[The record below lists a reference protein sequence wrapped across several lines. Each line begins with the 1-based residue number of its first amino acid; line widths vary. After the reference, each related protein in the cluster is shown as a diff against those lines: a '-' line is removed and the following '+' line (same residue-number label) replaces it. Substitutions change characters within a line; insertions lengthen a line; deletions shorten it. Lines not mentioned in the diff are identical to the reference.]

1 MKNPQSLAIELNRQF
16 PNSKMKAIG
25 DFACC
30 CFTLF
35 WYLGLDFTDIE
46 AIQTVGKLINK
57 KVDNDICLDE
67 ECTVH
72 WFPIIKALTGREVE
86 SISEKTITRLN
97 GIKGKAIVKFGN
109 GNNKH
114 WGGVKNGVVVFDS
127 LGKSK
132 TIAEGKPEL
141 IKVIKIKGVK

>member
-1 MKNPQSLAIELNRQF
+1 MKNPQSLAIELNNQF
-16 PNSKMKAIG
+16 PNPKMKAIG

-35 WYLGLDFTDIE
+35 WYLDFGFTDVE
-46 AIQTVGKLINK
+46 AIQMVGRLINK
-57 KVDNDICLDE
+57 KVDNEICLDE

-72 WFPIIKALTGREVE
+72 WFPIIKDLTGREVE
-86 SISEKTITRLN
+86 SVSEKTITTLR

-109 GNNKH
+109 GNKKH

-127 LGKSK
+127 LGRSR

>member
-1 MKNPQSLAIELNRQF
+1 MKQPQKLALELNEQF

-35 WYLGLDFTDIE
+35 WYLDLDFTDIE
-46 AIQTVGKLINK
+46 AIQTVAKLINK
-57 KVDNDICLDE
+57 KVNNEICLDD

-72 WFPIIKALTGREVE
+72 WYPIIKALIGRDVE
-86 SISEKTITRLN
+86 SISEQTISSLK
-97 GIKGKAIVKFGN
+97 GIKGKTIVKFGN
-109 GNNKH
+109 GEKKH
-114 WGGVKNGVVVFDS
+114 WGGVKNGRVVFDS
-127 LGKSK
+127 LGSSK

-141 IKVIKIKGVK
+141 IKIIKIKGVK